1 MMPSFSS
8 ILLSGLMAA
17 PILASISSPNYL
29 PFALE
34 KRDCGFSY
42 CDCQR
47 VQCFLDF
54 CFDDHVDPWILVD
67 SALNQYYGVDC
78 GQFDNWERNDP
89 PEWCNN
95 GLRKGKGLFYI
106 NRKFG
111 SLGKSFT
118 VDYKNENAKDPNR
131 GTVKASCYPVQDVQC
146 NCHSRYNAEKH
157 DCSNTCG

>member
-1 MMPSFSS
+1 MPSVFLVVLTG
-8 ILLSGLMAA
+8 LLAS
-17 PILASISSPNYL
+17 PILASVSSSNYL
-29 PFALE
+29 PFELE

-54 CFDDHVDPWILVD
+54 CFDDHVDPWVLVD
-67 SALNQYYGVDC
+67 SAMNGYYGVDC
-78 GQFDNWERNDP
+78 GQFEYWKRNEP
-89 PEWCNN
+89 AEYCNN
-95 GLRKGKGLFYI
+95 GLRKGNALFYI

-118 VDYKNENAKDPNR
+118 VNYKNTDPKNPNR
-131 GTVKASCYPVQDVQC
+131 GSVSGSCRPVQDVQC

-157 DCSNTCG
+157 DCSRSCDN

>member
-1 MMPSFSS
+1 MSRLISVLLAGLLASPS
-8 ILLSGLMAA
+8 
-17 PILASISSPNYL
+17 LASISSPNYL

-54 CFDDHVDPWILVD
+54 CFDDHVDPWVLVD

-78 GQFDNWERNDP
+78 GQFDHWQRNEP
-89 PEWCNN
+89 AEYCNN
-95 GLRKGKGLFYI
+95 GLRKGNGLFYI

-118 VDYKNENAKDPNR
+118 VDYKNENANDPSR
-131 GTVKASCYPVQDVQC
+131 GSVAARCYPVQDVQC
-146 NCHSRYNAEKH
+146 KCHSRYNAEKH